1 MDIRIIGEGYVMN
14 FKFNKKV
21 SIVMLVLLLSLA
33 LVSTAFA
40 ADNLTTLKAWFGD
53 IKIFNNN
60 VQVQLK
66 DKPFIVDGT
75 TYLPVRAVGE
85 LFGKDISWNQANK
98 HIGINDKPGTNNS
111 DMAFEIITQKVKIV
125 ELEKK
130 VKDLE
135 AKLKNEVGKVSS
147 LSDMEKKLNKD
158 YGTSDK
164 IDFNISLYDSKDKIE
179 VRIYI
184 EERYSSDRWSSWST
198 SKNKTYL
205 QNITDDILK
214 EFKDAKIYGFIQ
226 DNYPTWKVKTNF
238 EVSTKGKVSV
248 DSKYNDYDDYYDDID
263 DLEYNLNRWY
273 SGSKLIDEIELDG
286 DVDNID
292 LTVYVDYDEW
302 NKLTNRQLKSALTDI
317 YDDIINEFKR
327 AEVYVYIKDDYTRR
341 TLESFYY

>member
-1 MDIRIIGEGYVMN
+1 MN

-21 SIVMLVLLLSLA
+21 SIVLVVLLLSLA
-33 LVSTAFA
+33 LATTAFA
-40 ADNLTTLKAWFGD
+40 ADNFKTLKAWFGE
-53 IKIFNNN
+53 IKIFHNNA
-60 VQVQLK
+60 QVQLK

-85 LFGKDISWNQANK
+85 LFGKDITWDQAKK
-98 HIGINDKPGTNNS
+98 HIGINDKPGTSTN

-135 AKLKNEVGKVSS
+135 AKLKDEVGKVSS

-158 YGTSDK
+158 FGTSDK

-184 EERYSSDRWSSWST
+184 EERYSSDRWSS
-198 SKNKTYL
+198 
-205 QNITDDILK
+205 
-214 EFKDAKIYGFIQ
+214 
-226 DNYPTWKVKTNF
+226 YPTWKVKTNF